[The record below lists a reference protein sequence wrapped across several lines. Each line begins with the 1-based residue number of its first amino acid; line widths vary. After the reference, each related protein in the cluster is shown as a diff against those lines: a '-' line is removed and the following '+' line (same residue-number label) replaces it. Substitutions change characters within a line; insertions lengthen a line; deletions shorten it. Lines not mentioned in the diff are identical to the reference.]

1 MLKNICNVLLAS
13 GLCLSATVV
22 SADEVGYIKHRLIN
36 QTPNECYMSVRQQ
49 YSYPIDTC
57 LGPVAA
63 SEAKTC
69 DGSFEPHQ
77 PNFLFYAIC
86 NGTRQRLEMDKMV
99 FLRNTYKSESIE
111 VTWTV
116 NMVKKKLNI
125 SYQEQ
130 IL

>member
-1 MLKNICNVLLAS
+1 
-13 GLCLSATVV
+13 
-22 SADEVGYIKHRLIN
+22 
-36 QTPNECYMSVRQQ
+36 MSVHQQ

-69 DGSFEPHQ
+69 DGAFEPHQ

-116 NMVKKKLNI
+116 NMVKKKLSI
-125 SYQEQ
+125 SYQEHS
-130 IL
+130 L